1 MEDAAMKRLT
11 TKRRREMLELFAS
24 GQTVFQVAHEFERTI
39 REVEAVIRA
48 ALKKGSA
55 R

>member
-1 MEDAAMKRLT
+1 MTRLT
-11 TKRRREMLELFAS
+11 TKQKRQIVELFAS

>member
-1 MEDAAMKRLT
+1 MTRLT
-11 TKRRREMLELFAS
+11 IKRRREMLEVFAS

-39 REVEAVIRA
+39 REVEAVLRA
-48 ALKKGSA
+48 AMKKVA